1 MQQLAKQEAPPEV
14 SEQNV
19 AEEDDEQGNNVIKDQ
34 LFDDE
39 FKDSLTRLSK
49 DQLSTLYEL
58 RNVDTKDQ
66 LFEMFCREDFR

>member
-1 MQQLAKQEAPPEV
+1 MRQEDFVQQLAKQEAAPKA

-39 FKDSLTRLSK
+39 FKDNLTKLSK
-49 DQLSTLYEL
+49 DQLSILYEKFAKL
-58 RNVDTKDQ
+58 RRDLQ
-66 LFEMFCREDFR
+66 GSR